1 MVNFIKHFRVF
12 FFILKIIGLFKVRN
26 FKNLFIG
33 LASILFILFN
43 APANSYADYANLKKC
58 GESPAFQ
65 KRLNN
70 SVKKLEGRLK
80 KYDPDSPA
88 AAALQ
93 DQITRT
99 KQRFDRYG
107 KSQLLCGTDG
117 LPHLI
122 ADGNFVH
129 AAEFTV
135 PGVMFLYIAG
145 WIGWVGRKYLRTI
158 KEQLKNP
165 SEREIIIDVPLALG
179 IMSSGFM
186 WPVSAWKEYT
196 SDDFVAKKEDVTVSP
211 R

>member
-1 MVNFIKHFRVF
+1 MYQKFKISGRF
-12 FFILKIIGLFKVRN
+12 FQAFLLIFALFGFPTK
-26 FKNLFIG
+26 
-33 LASILFILFN
+33 
-43 APANSYADYANLKKC
+43 SYADYKNLTKC

-70 SVKKLEGRLK
+70 SVKKLENRLK
-80 KYDPDSPA
+80 KYDADSPA
-88 AAALQ
+88 ASALQ

-122 ADGNFVH
+122 ADGNFTHSV
-129 AAEFTV
+129 EFV
-135 PGVMFLYIAG
+135 IPGMMFLYIAG
-145 WIGWVGRKYLRTI
+145 WIGFVGRKYLNKI
-158 KEQLKNP
+158 KQTEKNP

-186 WPVSAWKEYT
+186 WPVSAWEEYT
-196 SDDFVAKKEDVTVSP
+196 SGEFVAKKEDVTVSP